1 MEEAEAAAPSSI
13 TEDDLSTKLSEHH
26 ADYLKTDYPRKNY
39 DTDREWLS
47 AVTDV
52 IGDLIDKRMG
62 NPDESSSVEEEFSDE
77 EFTLRQ
83 LDIDN
88 ALDAKI
94 DRELKQLGQIKTMKA
109 MGLGKRSFSVVSEP
123 SRQIDSPAKLQ
134 IVNKET

>member
-1 MEEAEAAAPSSI
+1 MH
-13 TEDDLSTKLSEHH
+13 L
-26 ADYLKTDYPRKNY
+26 ADHLKTNYPRKNY
-39 DTDREWLS
+39 DTDSDWLS

-52 IGDLIDKRMG
+52 IYELIDKRMG